1 MTRRRTLQLVAV
13 LAAGA
18 VVLSGCSEKQEAS
31 TTLPTTSA
39 AETTEALPPVGPAA
53 FPVPAEAREKTP
65 EGALAFA
72 KYYIALGTEIGKGAV
87 PSQALLDLSTPE
99 CRLCNQVAKSFS
111 DDQAAG
117 YKQVGGSYSFKEYG
131 PGFMSEGGNVAEIG
145 FDYTQGAYSVVD
157 ANGQAVPS
165 RAGKESGVLPSGMRL
180 DWREDLHSWLV
191 ANLTIG

>member
-1 MTRRRTLQLVAV
+1 MTRRLGLQLAAI
-13 LAAGA
+13 LAAGCVA
-18 VVLSGCSEKQEAS
+18 LTGCAEKQEAS
-31 TTLPTTSA
+31 HTLPTASA
-39 AETTEALPPVGPAA
+39 AASTPDLPPQGPEA

-72 KYYIALGTEIGKGAV
+72 KYFIALGTEIGKGKA

-99 CRLCNQVAKSFS
+99 CRLCNQVAKSYS

-117 YKQVGGSYSFKEYG
+117 YKYVGDSYTFKEYG
-131 PGFMSEGGNVAEIG
+131 PPLMTGDVAEIG

-157 ANGQAVPS
+157 ANGQDVPS
-165 RAGKESGVLPSGMRL
+165 RAGKESGVLSSGMRL
-180 DWREDLHSWLV
+180 DWRDDLHSWLV